1 MGHVNTTLGE
11 ALSAVSR
18 NDGTSLFASFVTF
31 LDKRGID
38 IALNNAT
45 IDIVTD
51 TNFISNF
58 AHDVISSRLHAAVPI
73 ESFAM
78 QLQGK
83 KLWLFMPPSDTQNF
97 SPIGHGPS
105 FLTTGNE
112 EKYFASKRF
121 IQAAVQDAGDLLY
134 FPPQWAHAVVTQ
146 AGPNFML
153 NMRRLAFGMSMYIDS
168 FRSVPIYCL
177 V

>member
-1 MGHVNTTLGE
+1 MNRPLGHVETTLGE
-11 ALSAVSR
+11 AMSAASR

-31 LDKRGID
+31 LDKRGIE
-38 IALNNAT
+38 IALNYPNV
-45 IDIVTD
+45 DIITD

-58 AHDVISSRLHAAVPI
+58 AEDVVSSRLHAAVPI

-83 KLWLFMPPSDTQNF
+83 KLWLFMPPSQTQQF

-105 FLTTGNE
+105 FLTTGTE
-112 EKYFASKRF
+112 ERYFASHRYVR
-121 IQAAVQDAGDLLY
+121 AAVQEAGDLLY

-153 NMRRLAFGMSMYIDS
+153 NMRRLAFGMSLYINP
-168 FRSVPIYCL
+168 FR
-177 V
+177 